1 MLAGALAFDEG
12 AGSDGS
18 GGFSKSDGASV
29 CTPLESRGSQC
40 TQTPSIML
48 AHQVIVFCVTSTV
61 HFTKLHHLT
70 SDWRPNHSDRES
82 VEQTLLLTQA
92 GEAEHVDVQNALTLS
107 QDAPQS
113 TMLVSELL
121 MPHLGLENRQWSLMA
136 LILADPKMFAEWF
149 QHLP

>member
-1 MLAGALAFDEG
+1 MYSLGIKKAANVP
-12 AGSDGS
+12 
-18 GGFSKSDGASV
+18 K
-29 CTPLESRGSQC
+29 
-40 TQTPSIML
+40 TPSIML

-136 LILADPKMFAEWF
+136 ADTGGPEDVC
-149 QHLP
+149 